1 MWSSNITKLDKEI
14 AESFY
19 ENYDLEKYNE
29 NIKKNINFATKETNN
44 IINQTVISTRRKLEL
59 MNQDTSIGKTYDD
72 DLVRIIAEQFRD
84 RFKVIPLFG
93 DIIRAIRLASFY
105 KTLNIKELEKAAI
118 KLILGYPS
126 RYDISLLTNI
136 ITIEDNFF
144 IPFLNGG
151 PFGENWNTSTNGF
164 YDWIDNKSTESILGI
179 ELGFKADDY
188 GIEVASKL
196 VEKKKKNP
204 TIIIAIVIDGLV
216 SILMSKK
223 QRDLTE
229 FEKNTIKLIKYMRQ
243 EGINVY
249 INHSWNPLS
258 LDFLAANHIKLWIFD
273 SKVAFIGGIGIES
286 QFRNLL
292 FDEMDLIS
300 GPFVNVLTSM
310 ALLLMSNQKI
320 DLYLGN
326 KFEHLFKLN
335 ELELKKIFFKPVD
348 KKGNISMKIAMN
360 IPGYIQDAQK
370 EYINLVNNDDIEEIY
385 LMAPYFSDDK
395 IARTIIKTANKLKNK
410 HDNKNNEVGTTVSQ
424 KLQEE
429 KKIHILFPKIQE
441 SRIIEEVSRYYAYYL
456 RDNPI
461 VETLQFSAKS
471 EDKFFEMLHAK
482 QLLVVLQ
489 NSERKWKKH
498 VKYCGSYN
506 PAGRAHNMWE
516 LNTIMYCGKWE
527 KSDDEYDDSENLVKK
542 YFQENIKFVFENYT
556 EPFPWGNVDL
566 KLNILQRA
574 RMKFTQLL
582 WF

>member
-1 MWSSNITKLDKEI
+1 MWNYNIKKLDKEI
-14 AESFY
+14 DKNFLI
-19 ENYDLEKYNE
+19 NNGLGKNTDK
-29 NIKKNINFATKETNN
+29 IKRNINLTTKETNN
-44 IINQTVISTRRKLEL
+44 IINQTVISTRSKLEL
-59 MNQDTSIGKTYDD
+59 MNKDTSIGKTFDD
-72 DLVRIIAEQFRD
+72 DLVQIIAKQFSD
-84 RFKVIPLFG
+84 RFKVIPLLG
-93 DIIRAIRLASFY
+93 DIIRALRLASFY

-126 RYDISLLTNI
+126 RYDISLLTNV
-136 ITIEDNFF
+136 ITIEGNFF

-164 YDWIDNKSTESILGI
+164 YDWIDNKSADSILGI

-196 VEKKKKNP
+196 VEKKKKHP
-204 TIIIAIVIDGLV
+204 TIIIGIVIDGLV

-223 QRDLTE
+223 QPDLTE

-249 INHSWNPLS
+249 INHSWNPFS

-300 GPFVNVLTSM
+300 GPFVNVLTSI
-310 ALLLMSNQKI
+310 ALLIMSNQKI

-326 KFEHLFKLN
+326 KFEPLFKLN
-335 ELELKKIFFKPVD
+335 ELELQRIFFKPLD
-348 KKGNISMKIAMN
+348 KKGNISMKVAMN
-360 IPGYIQDAQK
+360 IPGYVQDAQK
-370 EYINLVNNDDIEEIY
+370 EYINLLNNDDIQEIY

-395 IARTIIKTANKLKNK
+395 IARTVIKTANKLKN
-410 HDNKNNEVGTTVSQ
+410 DLNNKKNEHELIVSQ
-424 KLQEE
+424 KLPDQ
-429 KKIHILFPKIQE
+429 KKIHILFPKMQE
-441 SRIIEEVSRYYAYYL
+441 SRIIEEISRYYAYYL
-456 RDNPI
+456 RDNPV

-471 EDKFFEMLHAK
+471 EDKFFDMLHAK

-489 NSERKWKKH
+489 NSERKWKKY

-516 LNTIMYCGKWE
+516 LNTVMYCGKWD
-527 KSDDEYDDSENLVKK
+527 KSDDEYEDSENLVKK
-542 YFQENIKFVFENYT
+542 YFEENVKLVFKNYT

-566 KLNILQRA
+566 KLNVLQRA